1 LGVKYVLEGSV
12 RRSGD
17 QLRVT
22 AQLIDATTGNHLWAE
37 RYDREL
43 KEIFAIQD
51 EITMKIISALQ
62 VKLTEGEW
70 ASILAKGTESLEAYL
85 KILEGREL
93 INALNRDDNALARKK
108 CEGAVALDPKSAVG
122 YAYLGFT
129 YVMDFAFG
137 IDREE
142 SIKKAFAY
150 TQKALSLDDSQ
161 PVVYTTMEFMYG
173 FMRRHEEAIAAGEKA
188 VRLAPGFAGAQ
199 FSLGRALNFA
209 CKDKESLIHLE
220 LAVRMNPIPPAPYY
234 MHIGSAHLNLRNY
247 EEAVSA
253 LKKTLAM
260 TPRNDFARSCLIVA
274 YVEMGRMEEAR
285 VELQEYRKANPRPP
299 SPEGYKKRAPWKDDK
314 VTERFIDAYEK
325 LGF

>member
-1 LGVKYVLEGSV
+1 M
-12 RRSGD
+12 
-17 QLRVT
+17 
-22 AQLIDATTGNHLWAE
+22 
-37 RYDREL
+37 
-43 KEIFAIQD
+43 EIFAIQD

-62 VKLTEGEW
+62 VRLTEGDW
-70 ASILAKGTESLEAYL
+70 AGILAKGTESLEAYL

-93 INALNRDDNALARKK
+93 INALNRDDNAFARKK
-108 CEGAVALDPKSAVG
+108 CEEAIALDPKSAVA

-161 PVVYTTMEFMYG
+161 PAVYTTMEFMYG
-173 FMRRHEEAIAAGEKA
+173 FVRRHEEAIASGEKA
-188 VRLAPGFAGAQ
+188 VRLAPGSAGAQ

-209 CKDKESLIHLE
+209 CRDKEALMHLE
-220 LAVRMNPIPPAPYY
+220 MAIRMNPIPPGPYH
-234 MHIGSAHLNLRNY
+234 MHLGSAHLNLRNY

-260 TPRNDFARSCLIVA
+260 SPRNDFARSCLIVA

-285 VELQEYRKANPRPP
+285 VELQEYRKTNPRPP
-299 SPEGYKKRAPWKDDK
+299 SPEGYKKRAPWKNDK